1 VATRVHTDHAPAA
14 MGPYSQAIVD
24 GNMVYTAG
32 QIALDPQTGKLVE
45 GGINEQT
52 RRVLDN
58 LTAVLEAAGT
68 SMRSVVKTTVF
79 LSDLANFA
87 AMNAIYGTYFSPD
100 APPARSTVQV
110 AALPLGALI
119 EVECIATVAAR

>member
-1 VATRVHTDHAPAA
+1 VVKRVHTDHAPAA

-52 RRVLDN
+52 RRVLEN

-87 AMNAIYGTYFSPD
+87 SMNAIYGTYFSPD

-119 EVECIATVAAR
+119 EVECIATVAA